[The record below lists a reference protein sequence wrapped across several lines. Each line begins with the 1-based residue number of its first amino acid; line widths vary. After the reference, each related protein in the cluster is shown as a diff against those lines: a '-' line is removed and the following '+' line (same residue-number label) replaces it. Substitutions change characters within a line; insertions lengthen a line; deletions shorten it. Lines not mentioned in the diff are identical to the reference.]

1 MDAKDLQNKL
11 IYLEGKYSENGIVKN
26 IKRQVF
32 SKHEKNYRSV
42 HQGADRMK
50 SIYHNYSEWYSI
62 FFQKYIQEKI
72 TFCEVGILTGVGL
85 SIWCDIFKN
94 ANIIGYDID
103 TNIYLENYKNL
114 LSLGA
119 FSSNSPNVYSFD
131 QYEENT
137 DLIKNHI
144 NEKKITIVI
153 DDGNHK
159 TDANLQTFK
168 SFLPL
173 LADEFVYVIEDNQ
186 SGIHK
191 KLHQQY
197 NDEFYI
203 YYKDQLTIITSK
215 NGKEPINSLK
225 KYLVNTK

>member
-1 MDAKDLQNKL
+1 M
-11 IYLEGKYSENGIVKN
+11 
-26 IKRQVF
+26 
-32 SKHEKNYRSV
+32 
-42 HQGADRMK
+42 
-50 SIYHNYSEWYSI
+50 
-62 FFQKYIQEKI
+62 
-72 TFCEVGILTGVGL
+72 
-85 SIWCDIFKN
+85 
-94 ANIIGYDID
+94 
-103 TNIYLENYKNL
+103 
-114 LSLGA
+114 GA

-173 LADEFVYVIEDNQ
+173 LADEFVYVIEDNK